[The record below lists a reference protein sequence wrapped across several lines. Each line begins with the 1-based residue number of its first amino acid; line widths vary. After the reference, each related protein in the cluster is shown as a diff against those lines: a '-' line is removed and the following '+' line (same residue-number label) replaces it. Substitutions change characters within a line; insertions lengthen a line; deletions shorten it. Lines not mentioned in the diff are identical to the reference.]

1 MEDVVVKRVIDRL
14 SPIVPSLI
22 AQVVSGMNGVSHHGA
37 RGLVPHS
44 AVLDRNCALHAGFA
58 SDALI
63 GDLSA
68 AQKRWLQRGKRRET
82 GPHND
87 QVDELQDAPASK
99 VETRQNDAPET
110 KSFLAHTLSESGK
123 DYVTKSK
130 EFCPDDVTTTMQ
142 AIVDQMHSY
151 ATDEHTDSTEPD
163 SEASQ
168 RASGGRA
175 LGCPAAVLAVIR
187 ERSTTLDG
195 LHMDQILQNTGW
207 PDASEVIDAI
217 LMLEEAGEVYSTIT
231 DSHFAAT

>member
-1 MEDVVVKRVIDRL
+1 MSCK
-14 SPIVPSLI
+14 
-22 AQVVSGMNGVSHHGA
+22 
-37 RGLVPHS
+37 
-44 AVLDRNCALHAGFA
+44 A
-58 SDALI
+58 S
-63 GDLSA
+63 
-68 AQKRWLQRGKRRET
+68 
-82 GPHND
+82 
-87 QVDELQDAPASK
+87 ASK
-99 VETRQNDAPET
+99 VEARQNDALET

-168 RASGGRA
+168 RASGSRA

-195 LHMDQILQNTGW
+195 LHMDQILQKTGW